1 MNENLPIYMDER
13 ALSGKDLN
21 EPPLKCPRFAQN
33 LQSFDS
39 STAGAPDPAPPASG
53 VLVRD
58 VKRIATRDPF
68 AETREQRGSHRR
80 VTAGDLFDVSGV
92 AEPMQP
98 SPVRSVESRLL
109 MEIAGMREN

>member
-1 MNENLPIYMDER
+1 MNENLPICMDER

-21 EPPLKCPRFAQN
+21 ETLLKCPRFAQN

-39 STAGAPDPAPPASG
+39 LTASAPDPAPPASG

-58 VKRIATRDPF
+58 VKRIASDPF
-68 AETREQRGSHRR
+68 SETRERRGSNRR
-80 VTAGDLFDVSGV
+80 VTAGDLFDAIGG
-92 AEPMQP
+92 AEPMPP
-98 SPVRSVESRLL
+98 SPVPSVESRLL